1 MGFWE
6 RQVLY
11 GVQLQE
17 REEDELHNKQE
28 KSYKDLKDKY
38 MRIKS
43 NQDLKELRIKY
54 NMPNRR

>member
-1 MGFWE
+1 M
-6 RQVLY
+6 LY

-17 REEDELHNKQE
+17 REEEELHSKQE

-38 MRIKS
+38 QRIKN
-43 NQDLKELRIKY
+43 NQDLKELRVKY